1 MNTDKRLK
9 KNEDR
14 MIFGVCGA
22 LADYFNMDSTI
33 VRIIFVIAALMGLIG
48 VLFYLILA
56 IIIPSR

>member
-1 MNTDKRLK
+1 MNTDKRLR

>member
-1 MNTDKRLK
+1 METHKRLK

-33 VRIIFVIAALMGLIG
+33 VRIIFVIATLMGLIG
-48 VLFYLILA
+48 LLFYLILA